1 MLGKMVAK
9 SLAMSTA
16 PGVASLII
24 SGTCGL
30 WAMNMALS
38 AIQFCSAALSHT
50 NGPLAEEKILI
61 SVLSLFR
68 NILLNTK

>member
-9 SLAMSTA
+9 SLAISTA

-24 SGTCGL
+24 AGICGM
-30 WAMNMALS
+30 WAMNVALS
-38 AIQFCSAALSHT
+38 AIQFRTAALSRT
-50 NGPLAEEKILI
+50 NGPLAEEKVLI
-61 SVLSLFR
+61 SILSLFR